1 MQWLVAGYGVLAI
14 LAVSFAALLTLQTWE
29 HRRFSRS
36 RTRHPSREPPRGRIA
51 LLVPCKGADV
61 DLESNLR
68 PLFEQD
74 HENYEMIFVVES
86 FQDAAWHTIH
96 RLISQYP
103 GHQAKLIDAAIHLPL
118 SPN

>member
-74 HENYEMIFVVES
+74 HENYEMIFVVEKFS
-86 FQDAAWHTIH
+86 GRGLAHD
-96 RLISQYP
+96 
-103 GHQAKLIDAAIHLPL
+103 
-118 SPN
+118 SPPHFAVSGPSSEAD